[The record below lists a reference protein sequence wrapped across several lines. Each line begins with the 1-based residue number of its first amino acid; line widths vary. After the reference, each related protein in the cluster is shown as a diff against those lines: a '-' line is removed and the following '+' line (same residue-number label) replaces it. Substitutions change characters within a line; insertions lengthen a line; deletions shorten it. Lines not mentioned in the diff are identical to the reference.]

1 MGELSAD
8 ISKLVKAAS
17 TKNYATAKQ
26 WIERNNQY
34 LSTQTDSDLSD
45 GVQNSARIEI
55 TRMLQTAALD
65 GQVSYVEYFRS
76 YG

>member
-1 MGELSAD
+1 MEELSAD
-8 ISKLVKAAS
+8 VSKLIEAAS
-17 TKNYATAKQ
+17 TKDYAAAKQ

-45 GVQNSARIEI
+45 ARIEI